1 MGGRD
6 NTRRTSEKRRRKGDF
21 KMGTDGMSCQD
32 VVRKQKCEILCMTY
46 QNRNGIASART
57 KQVSEV
63 GAGCVFW

>member
-1 MGGRD
+1 
-6 NTRRTSEKRRRKGDF
+6 
-21 KMGTDGMSCQD
+21 MGTDGMSCQD

-46 QNRNGIASART
+46 QNRNGIASAGT